1 MCLVNSINSLSR
13 ILHEMVR
20 LADPALC
27 LKCRGRR
34 FCGLTYCPL
43 LVRAR
48 VTLTMSKVVSRPYLD
63 GSSPPSVF
71 IGWVNYPK
79 VIAAIASPPIKG
91 DTSHYDKPEDW
102 IKGNL
107 RIDELLTLRL
117 TLVRGGNEVIINNLN
132 NKFIEVLQEVA
143 LSERPV
149 DVELILRKPP
159 KPRIEFDE
167 IIPPIGPLAP
177 LDNVR
182 LGSNPYFGRYVDKV
196 FYDADMNAREAVIYL
211 YRSGIEV
218 SRITRIF
225 SVGGVGISRY
235 RKLVPTR
242 WSITAVDKILSDEL
256 ITRIKDYPPIDKI
269 LFFTY
274 RMHDNLF
281 MAILI
286 PSNTWWFEWMEAW
299 FPGSTWNRFSSE
311 VVIEGDCEGPQGR
324 TTYPDIGGCYY
335 ASRLAVAE
343 YLYRIKR
350 KAIAVLLRE
359 IYEGFNV
366 AIGVWFVRESLRHM
380 FLTTKPIVLYELEDL
395 VKIMEK
401 HARINPRVWIRRSL
415 ILRKFLN
422 TMSLTKFK

>member
-1 MCLVNSINSLSR
+1 MSKVVDPTMCLR
-13 ILHEMVR
+13 
-20 LADPALC
+20 
-27 LKCRGRR
+27 CRGRR
-34 FCGLTYCPL
+34 FCGLAYCPL
-43 LVRAR
+43 IVKTK
-48 VTLTMSKVVSRPYLD
+48 VVLTMSKVVSRPYLD
-63 GSSPPSVF
+63 GSSPPSVY

-79 VIAAIASPPIKG
+79 VIAAIASPPIRG

-102 IKGNL
+102 IRSNL
-107 RIDELLTLRL
+107 SIDELLVMRL
-117 TLVRGGNEVIINNLN
+117 TLVRGGNEVLINNLS
-132 NKFIEVLQEVA
+132 NKYVGVLQEVA

-167 IIPPIGPLAP
+167 INPPIGPLAP

-211 YRSGIEV
+211 YRSGVEV

-256 ITRIKDYPPIDKI
+256 IAKIKDYPSIDKI

-274 RMHDNLF
+274 KIHDNLF

-299 FPGSTWNRFSSE
+299 FPGSTWNKFSSE
-311 VVIEGDCEGPQGR
+311 VVIEGDWEGPQGR

-366 AIGVWFVRESLRHM
+366 AIGVWFVRESLRTM
-380 FLTTKPIVLYELEDL
+380 FSELKPMIIEDINKL
-395 VKIMEK
+395 PEIMSNYVRMSPK
-401 HARINPRVWIRRSL
+401 TWIRKSI
-415 ILRKFLN
+415 ILRRYLI
-422 TMSLTKFK
+422 TMNIK

>member
-1 MCLVNSINSLSR
+1 MSKVVDPTMCLR
-13 ILHEMVR
+13 
-20 LADPALC
+20 
-27 LKCRGRR
+27 CRGRR
-34 FCGLTYCPL
+34 FCGLAYCPL
-43 LVRAR
+43 IVKTK
-48 VTLTMSKVVSRPYLD
+48 VVLTMSKVVSRPYLN
-63 GSSPPSVF
+63 GSSPPSVY
-71 IGWVNYPK
+71 IGWINYPK
-79 VIAAIASPPIKG
+79 VIAAIASPPIRG
-91 DTSHYDKPEDW
+91 DTSHYDKPENW
-102 IKGNL
+102 VRSNL
-107 RIDELLTLRL
+107 SIDELLTMRL
-117 TLVRGGNEVIINNLN
+117 TLVRGGNEVLINNLS
-132 NKFIEVLQEVA
+132 NKYVGVLQEVA
-143 LSERPV
+143 LAERPV
-149 DVELILRKPP
+149 DVELTLRKPP
-159 KPRIEFDE
+159 RPRIEFDE
-167 IIPPIGPLAP
+167 INPPIGPLAP
-177 LDNVR
+177 LDNIR
-182 LGSNPYFGRYVDKV
+182 LSSNPYFGRYVDKV
-196 FYDADMNAREAVIYL
+196 FNDTDMNAREAVIYL

-225 SVGGVGISRY
+225 SVGGIGISKY
-235 RKLVPTR
+235 RRLVPTR

-256 ITRIKDYPPIDKI
+256 ITKIKDYPPIDKI

-311 VVIEGDCEGPQGR
+311 VVIEGDWEGPQGR

-380 FLTTKPIVLYELEDL
+380 FQVTKPIVLHELTDL
-395 VKIMEK
+395 MTVMKK
-401 HARINPRVWIRRSL
+401 YTRVSPRIWVMKST
-415 ILRKFLN
+415 ILRKFL
-422 TMSLTKFK
+422 STKRLIEF